1 MYLLSFTF
9 HTHTFCRWVTHR
21 QHQES
26 RRRYW
31 GRPHQFIGTTMR
43 STLSILLLLAVSEQF
58 QLLCGVSAFGF
69 VPAVKK
75 SSIRTS
81 HVVFPNGSKQRSVP
95 ATRIDVATAFELDL
109 PDSAISI
116 SASST
121 QSRDPKVGVLLLNLG
136 GPETGEDVEG
146 FLYNLFADPDIIR
159 LPSFLSPLQSLVAL
173 IISKRRAPKSREA
186 YDSIGG
192 GSPILQ
198 YTQAQA
204 DLMTKALKER
214 HGIDASTYIGMRYWY
229 PFTEEALAKIRE
241 DGINALVILP
251 LYPQFSISTSGSSL
265 RVLQE
270 EFAKHS
276 DFYGPQRMFHTVI
289 PSWYDRPGYVKS
301 VANLI
306 KKELDSFTPEEIAE
320 GTSASQPIPKHVLF
334 SAHGV
339 PASYIEAG
347 DPYKAQIEDCVEK
360 IAALLP
366 GEEEGVKVHLSFQS
380 RVGPVEWLRPYTD
393 DVLPSLGEQGV
404 KNLVV
409 VPISFV
415 SEHIETLEEIDIE
428 YRELALESGITNWR
442 RSPALNTDGT
452 FINDMADMVADALSE
467 PSQSITEACVA
478 NNVGNLDLESV
489 SNQEEISSAGILGVG
504 ADDDLRGKRLRN
516 GELFNGRIAM
526 VGIAAT
532 ILIEYFSGRP
542 FIHLFS
548 W

>member
-1 MYLLSFTF
+1 MTLISRS
-9 HTHTFCRWVTHR
+9 CREPLVA
-21 QHQES
+21 
-26 RRRYW
+26 
-31 GRPHQFIGTTMR
+31 TMTR
-43 STLSILLLLAVSEQF
+43 SPVLILLLLSIIDRAT
-58 QLLCGVSAFGF
+58 LLGADAFGLST
-69 VPAVKK
+69 
-75 SSIRTS
+75 SSLKLKTNARRYDLVTPVS
-81 HVVFPNGSKQRSVP
+81 RRRSLSSTQVE
-95 ATRIDVATAFELDL
+95 AATAFDL
-109 PDSAISI
+109 PGNTSL
-116 SASST
+116 SSS
-121 QSRDPKVGVLLLNLG
+121 QIKDPKVGVLLLNLG

-159 LPSFLSPLQSLVAL
+159 LPSFLAPLQSLVAL
-173 IISKRRAPKSREA
+173 LISKRRAPKSREA
-186 YDSIGG
+186 YNSIGG

-198 YTQAQA
+198 YTRAQA
-204 DLMTKALKER
+204 ELMAQSLR
-214 HGIDASTYIGMRYWY
+214 SRYGIDAKTYIGMRYWY
-229 PFTEEALAKIRE
+229 PFTEEALEKIRE
-241 DGINALVILP
+241 DEINALVVLP

-276 DFYGPQRMFHTVI
+276 DFYGPHRMFHTVI

-306 KKELDSFTPEEIAE
+306 QKELDSFTREEIAE
-320 GTSASQPIPKHVLF
+320 GTSARQPIPKHVLF

-347 DPYKAQIEDCVEK
+347 DPYKAQIEDCVERIK
-360 IAALLP
+360 ALLP
-366 GEEEGVKVHLSFQS
+366 SEEEGVKVHLSFQS

-442 RSPALNTDGT
+442 RSPALNTDAT
-452 FINDMADMVADALSE
+452 FINDMADMVADALNE

-478 NNVGNLDLESV
+478 NNVGNLELKSV
-489 SNQEEISSAGILGVG
+489 SNQEEISSAGVLGVG
-504 ADDDLRGKRLRN
+504 YDDDLAGRAKLRK

-526 VGIAAT
+526 IGIVAT
-532 ILIEYFSGRP
+532 GVIELLSGKP